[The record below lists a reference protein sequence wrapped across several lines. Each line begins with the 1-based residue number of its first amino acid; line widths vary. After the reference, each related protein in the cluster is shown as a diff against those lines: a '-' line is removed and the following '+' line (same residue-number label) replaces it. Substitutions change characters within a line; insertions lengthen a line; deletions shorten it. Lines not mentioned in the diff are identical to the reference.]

1 MVADDFVTRIEKKLE
16 SRLSEESDWFLRTQ
30 TATKEKLLGNT
41 LTFAKKYLQMS
52 PYEIW
57 KSQSR
62 NRFLN
67 QAQPSQRY
75 IDLEAIAMRL
85 AHIGVLHWR
94 VWGPLLYLR
103 DSPNDIQ
110 G

>member
-1 MVADDFVTRIEKKLE
+1 MVADDFVARIEMKLE
-16 SRLSEESDWFLRTQ
+16 SHLSEESDWFLRTQ

-41 LTFAKKYLQMS
+41 LAFARKYLQMS

-62 NRFLN
+62 NRFLT

-94 VWGPLLYLR
+94 VWGPILYLQVQ
-103 DSPNDIQ
+103 DSP
-110 G
+110 